1 MLPKTTQA
9 TQTEVEG
16 DTTVELTGT
25 NETGESLQDLATH
38 DQEEQTA
45 VPMAEEAK
53 PEVEEPKGETETNLS
68 DKTPRFERRT
78 EKLIDTLKAKTDE
91 ASELRKQLES
101 LKVQPVSQ
109 EQNANLP
116 PWLKDQVPQGEIS
129 LDDYRAQV
137 ADTARNLVKTELS
150 EFARKSTQVSNFER
164 DLSKVESKYAILNPD
179 SNAYDKDKA
188 KTVAEL
194 FSKASAADQSLGL
207 ADFVDKLMSFHQAG
221 QEVGQKELKASVIKR
236 ESQAAVTPTP
246 NTGDLPGEGPDWD
259 SMTMTE
265 KEKWMKDQGIWDQ

>member
-9 TQTEVEG
+9 THTEVEG
-16 DTTVELTGT
+16 NTTVELTGT
-25 NETGESLQDLATH
+25 NGQGESLQELNAQ

-45 VPMAEEAK
+45 APTTEEVK
-53 PEVEEPKGETETNLS
+53 PVEEQGEVETNLS

-101 LKVQPVSQ
+101 LKVQPVPI

-116 PWLKDQVPQGEIS
+116 PWLQDQVPQGEIS

-137 ADTARNLVKTELS
+137 ADTARNLVKTELG
-150 EFARKSTQVSNFER
+150 EFARKSAQVSSFEK
-164 DLSKVESKYAILNPD
+164 DLLKVESKYPILNQD
-179 SNAYDKDKA
+179 SETYDKEKA

-194 FSKASAADQSLGL
+194 YSKASTADPSLGL
-207 ADFVDKLMSFHQAG
+207 ADFVDKMMSFHQAG
-221 QEVGQKELKASVIKR
+221 QEVGQKEIKASVIKR
-236 ESQAAVTPTP
+236 DAQAAVTPTP
-246 NTGDLPGEGPDWD
+246 NTGDLPTDGPDWD
-259 SMTMTE
+259 SMSLKE
-265 KEKWMKDQGIWDQ
+265 KEKWMKDQGIWDK